1 MCLNL
6 KAASDS
12 WGISVSFIS
21 LIILPIVGNAAEH
34 AGSII
39 FAFKNKL
46 VIIIRLNLHSFN
58 YFPINCGRVQDIS
71 LGVALGSGAQI
82 SMFVVRNSCDP
93 KTRNIYLTKI
103 GLIMKKVHT

>member
-46 VIIIRLNLHSFN
+46 VVIIRLNLHSFN
-58 YFPINCGRVQDIS
+58 YFPINCGGCRIYRWVLRWD
-71 LGVALGSGAQI
+71 LALKSP
-82 SMFVVRNSCDP
+82 C
-93 KTRNIYLTKI
+93 LW
-103 GLIMKKVHT
+103 